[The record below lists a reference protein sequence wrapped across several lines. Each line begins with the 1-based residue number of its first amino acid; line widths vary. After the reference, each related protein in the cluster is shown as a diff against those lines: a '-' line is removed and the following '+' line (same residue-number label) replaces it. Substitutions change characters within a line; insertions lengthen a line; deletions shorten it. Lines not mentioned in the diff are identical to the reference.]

1 MKLGSTAATLMTYL
15 IGGVGI
21 RMITYLV
28 GVFCVKQSMDAI
40 QDYMPAMDLQ
50 GAFAGLPDMF
60 LFGLWYVDTAY
71 TVAIIVPAYA
81 LYFAFGRKSVFGG

>member
-1 MKLGSTAATLMTYL
+1 MGDPALFSPGRRMKMKFNVL
-15 IGGVGI
+15 
-21 RMITYLV
+21 
-28 GVFCVKQSMDAI
+28 MDAI

-50 GAFAGLPDMF
+50 GAFAGLPDTF